1 MSNAQKYNEV
11 LGFVGDDSVKYTN
24 KFNETKRRLSG
35 NGFEFSD
42 DEFVK
47 LYKLVNGT
55 SGMVHNPTPHQIS
68 DDEANQLDSL
78 AEYLEDEAAHGSEEW
93 FTFSQLCQDA
103 DVLYLDKPSYSYYGE
118 PTVTSKR
125 AHLKKLFDALIEKHV
140 FKIEKIVFKTNDSP
154 VLYVYRAC

>member
-11 LGFVGDDSVKYTN
+11 LGFVGDDSIKHTD
-24 KFNETKRRLSG
+24 KFNETKRRLSD

-55 SGMVHNPTPHQIS
+55 SGIVYSPTPYQIS
-68 DDEANQLDSL
+68 DDEANQLNSL
-78 AEYLEDEAAHGSEEW
+78 AEYLEDEAAHGGKEW
-93 FTFSQLCQDA
+93 FTFSQLCQEA
-103 DVLYLDKPSYSYYGE
+103 DVLYLDQQTYYGE
-118 PTVTSKR
+118 PSVTSKR

-140 FKIEKIVFKTNDSP
+140 FKIEKIVFKTNNSP

>member
-11 LGFVGDDSVKYTN
+11 LGFVGDDSIKHTD
-24 KFNETKRRLSG
+24 KFNETKRRLSD

-55 SGMVHNPTPHQIS
+55 SGIVYSPTPYQIS
-68 DDEANQLDSL
+68 DDEANQLNSL
-78 AEYLEDEAAHGSEEW
+78 AKYLEDEAAHGGKEW
-93 FTFSQLCQDA
+93 FTFSQLCQEA
-103 DVLYLDKPSYSYYGE
+103 NVLYLNQQTYYGE
-118 PTVTSKR
+118 SSVTSKR

-140 FKIEKIVFKTNDSP
+140 FKIEKIVFKTNNSP

>member
-11 LGFVGDDSVKYTN
+11 LGFVGDDSVKHTD

-35 NGFEFSD
+35 NGFDFSD
-42 DEFVK
+42 EEFVK

-55 SGMVHNPTPHQIS
+55 SGIVYNPTPRQIS
-68 DDEANQLDSL
+68 DDEANKLDSL
-78 AEYLEDEAAHGSEEW
+78 AEYLEDEAAHGSKEW
-93 FTFSQLCQDA
+93 FTFSQLCQEA
-103 DVLYLDKPSYSYYGE
+103 DVLYLNQHSYYGE
-118 PTVTSKR
+118 PSVTSQR

-140 FKIEKIVFKTNDSP
+140 FKIEKIAFKTNNSP

>member
-11 LGFVGDDSVKYTN
+11 LGFVGDDSVKHTN
-24 KFNETKRRLSG
+24 KFNETKRRLFG

-55 SGMVHNPTPHQIS
+55 SGIVHNPTPHQIS
-68 DDEANQLDSL
+68 DDEANKLDSL

-103 DVLYLDKPSYSYYGE
+103 DVLYLDQHSYYGE
-118 PTVTSKR
+118 PSVTSER
-125 AHLKKLFDALIEKHV
+125 AHLKKLFDALIEKNV
-140 FKIEKIVFKTNDSP
+140 FNIEKICFKTNNSP
-154 VLYVYRAC
+154 VLYVYHAC

>member
-1 MSNAQKYNEV
+1 MSNAEKYNEV
-11 LGFVGDDSVKYTN
+11 LGFVGGDSVKHTD

-55 SGMVHNPTPHQIS
+55 SGMVYNPTPHQIS
-68 DDEANQLDSL
+68 DDEANKLDSL
-78 AEYLEDEAAHGSEEW
+78 VEYLEDEAAHGGKER
-93 FTFSQLCQDA
+93 FTFSQLCQEA
-103 DVLYLDKPSYSYYGE
+103 DVLYLNQQSYYGE

-140 FKIEKIVFKTNDSP
+140 FKIEKIVFKTNNSP

>member
-11 LGFVGDDSVKYTN
+11 LGFVGGDSVKHTD

-55 SGMVHNPTPHQIS
+55 SGMVYNPTPHQIS
-68 DDEANQLDSL
+68 DDEANKLDSL
-78 AEYLEDEAAHGSEEW
+78 VEYLEDEAAHGGKEW
-93 FTFSQLCQDA
+93 FTFSQLCQEA
-103 DVLYLDKPSYSYYGE
+103 DVLYLNQQSYYGE

-125 AHLKKLFDALIEKHV
+125 AHLKKLFDALIKKHV
-140 FKIEKIVFKTNDSP
+140 FKIEKIVFKTNNSP

>member
-11 LGFVGDDSVKYTN
+11 LGFVGDDSIKHTD

-55 SGMVHNPTPHQIS
+55 SGIVYKPTPYQIS
-68 DDEANQLDSL
+68 DDEANKLDDI
-78 AEYLEDEAAHGSEEW
+78 EDYICGHANEW
-93 FTFSQLCQDA
+93 FTFTDA
-103 DVLYLDKPSYSYYGE
+103 CVK
-118 PTVTSKR
+118 SKVIDDWCANSAER
-125 AHLKKLFDALIEKHV
+125 HHLKKLFDKLIDK
-140 FKIEKIVFKTNDSP
+140 KILYVERMELKTNNMP
-154 VLYVYRAC
+154 VLHVYRAC